1 MSKGITSDWKSQG
14 KGQAK
19 IVFFLNSFF
28 PMLQN
33 NYEGDTDIIISFYKY
48 STTRADDTP
57 QSNRKLLTRARSLD
71 NKPPY
76 ICQSVTLT
84 ARNKQISFAEQ

>member
-1 MSKGITSDWKSQG
+1 
-14 KGQAK
+14 
-19 IVFFLNSFF
+19 
-28 PMLQN
+28 MLQN

-57 QSNRKLLTRARSLD
+57 QSNRKLLTGARSLD

-76 ICQSVTLT
+76 ICQSVTLS